1 MAAYRILC
9 VASPPLTRQRKG
21 KNMSSYRVT
30 PLKDQRV
37 LNYRFSVDTKGDP
50 EYIKLAASV
59 KAHNVQEREREA
71 AGLEPHYLRI
81 RGRGRNPIKSGP
93 QNTHSVNDGNAQF
106 FDVYV
111 QRDTDAMHRYRLRA
125 ATAKT
130 KGLVNK
136 TVSNLKALVSPSRQ
150 HA

>member
-1 MAAYRILC
+1 
-9 VASPPLTRQRKG
+9 
-21 KNMSSYRVT
+21 MSVYRVT

-37 LNYRFSVDTKGDP
+37 LNYRFSVDSKTDP

-59 KAHNVQEREREA
+59 KAHNIQESQRER

-93 QNTHSVNDGNAQF
+93 QNTYSVNDDNCTF

-111 QRDTDAMHRYRLRA
+111 QRDTDAMNRYRLRA
-125 ATAKT
+125 AKTKT
-130 KGLVNK
+130 KGLLTR
-136 TVSNLKALVSPSRQ
+136 TVASVQALVAPSRQ